1 MGIVSQYLRELLAKN
16 VKEHGIVVWYDP
28 DKHYQEFVA
37 ELEIPDTKIALY
49 RDSFFELRYE
59 LEPLLENFERPR
71 LIVYVPLEAEETD
84 HALAEVEAAGVI
96 LRPGQQPPTRNTRLS
111 VIAKNALKTTV
122 REEAVVGLEK
132 QIEKK
137 QLTLADLDHVAQQG
151 AGVAKG
157 VTSIVFGT
165 NNPIEVALKFVASE
179 KRDNEIQAKGA
190 LDELTQVLHSTFG
203 LESKYDE
210 ALADLRTR
218 FSRYLLAT
226 DLVTQLKG
234 APPDRL
240 LPVRIASEA
249 TSREACTLL
258 ARNWR
263 ERHDYRASYVH
274 HAARIEKELGL
285 ERITF
290 ELSEIA
296 KVETFLEI
304 EKQLLR
310 GIQTSLLDIPDE
322 DVVAIGRSR
331 QSSFWSEYFPRIQ
344 AHWSLV
350 VAAGQVL
357 LEARHIEKASKQAS
371 MTADAI
377 VAAYASSDRPWCLLD
392 TAHRS
397 MERRWHNFEF
407 EVTSEHDSLE
417 KLVSKARHRF
427 AEVAGSVTER
437 FIRQLQDAGFS
448 LATQQQRQTYNYYV
462 KPNLPKGK
470 TAYIAVDALRFE
482 MAKELSETLS
492 QEFRVTIEPAIGT
505 VPTITPIGMA
515 ALLPN
520 AEKSF
525 VVHPAPNGQLTAEI
539 EGTLLRN
546 RQDRVSYLR
555 DKTGLRVLDC
565 KLEDLLPKPKRKLR
579 QSLQEADLLFITS
592 QEIDAL
598 SEGDNIPIARRFMDE
613 ILHDLRRA
621 CRILAEAGTATIIF
635 SADHGYLFGDE
646 LSEDM
651 KIDPPGGET
660 LDLHRRVWI
669 GKGGSSSK
677 SYMRARLSDFGLTSD
692 LEIAVPWNFA
702 CFKVQG
708 GAKAYFHGGMSL
720 QELIVPVMTLVPVKQ
735 HAAPS
740 LTDMEW
746 KIVPGSEK
754 ITTRFVSVQVF
765 GESKALLDAAPP
777 KVRVEVVRDHTVL
790 SVPVSSSYGFEEA
803 TGDVQ
808 LRLAPENSRTVEPN
822 TVTLMIT
829 QPLVK
834 ETVSIRLMDALS
846 GVEIVNTGSID
857 MTIAM

>member
-1 MGIVSQYLRELLAKN
+1 M
-16 VKEHGIVVWYDP
+16 
-28 DKHYQEFVA
+28 
-37 ELEIPDTKIALY
+37 EIPDTKIALY
-49 RDSFFELRYE
+49 RDSFFELRHE
-59 LEPLLENFERPR
+59 IEPLLDSSERPR
-71 LIVYVPLEAEETD
+71 LIVYVPLEADDTD

-137 QLTLADLDHVAQQG
+137 QLTLADLDHVAEQG

-179 KRDNEIQAKGA
+179 NRDNEIQAKGA

-249 TSREACTLL
+249 SSREACTLL

-274 HAARIEKELGL
+274 HAGRIEKELGL

-310 GIQTSLLDIPDE
+310 GIQKSLLDVPDE

-448 LATQQQRQTYNYYV
+448 FGDSATATNVQ
-462 KPNLPKGK
+462 
-470 TAYIAVDALRFE
+470 
-482 MAKELSETLS
+482 
-492 QEFRVTIEPAIGT
+492 
-505 VPTITPIGMA
+505 
-515 ALLPN
+515 
-520 AEKSF
+520 
-525 VVHPAPNGQLTAEI
+525 
-539 EGTLLRN
+539 LLRKAQS
-546 RQDRVSYLR
+546 RQR
-555 DKTGLRVLDC
+555 
-565 KLEDLLPKPKRKLR
+565 ED
-579 QSLQEADLLFITS
+579 SLYS
-592 QEIDAL
+592 
-598 SEGDNIPIARRFMDE
+598 RR
-613 ILHDLRRA
+613 
-621 CRILAEAGTATIIF
+621 C
-635 SADHGYLFGDE
+635 
-646 LSEDM
+646 
-651 KIDPPGGET
+651 
-660 LDLHRRVWI
+660 
-669 GKGGSSSK
+669 
-677 SYMRARLSDFGLTSD
+677 
-692 LEIAVPWNFA
+692 
-702 CFKVQG
+702 
-708 GAKAYFHGGMSL
+708 
-720 QELIVPVMTLVPVKQ
+720 
-735 HAAPS
+735 AA
-740 LTDMEW
+740 
-746 KIVPGSEK
+746 I
-754 ITTRFVSVQVF
+754 
-765 GESKALLDAAPP
+765 
-777 KVRVEVVRDHTVL
+777 
-790 SVPVSSSYGFEEA
+790 
-803 TGDVQ
+803 
-808 LRLAPENSRTVEPN
+808 
-822 TVTLMIT
+822 
-829 QPLVK
+829 
-834 ETVSIRLMDALS
+834 
-846 GVEIVNTGSID
+846 
-857 MTIAM
+857 